1 MSIFVG
7 REEPGWVHS
16 ELAKAYKET
25 NDVYSIVVSC
35 LEANRLRGLCS
46 RRARYHLSAVYVLSK
61 SRSLTTMD
69 PSLPWR
75 KLRSR
80 EGEERACPKAR
91 DLNLGHQSPSP
102 QTGTT
107 PGCLYG
113 KVRQGEATKHRGKC
127 WNTLQ
132 SCTFSPAG
140 AVEAACP
147 APVTAHRGEGLVRPG
162 GEMLYWNI
170 R

>member
-1 MSIFVG
+1 MVAGFN
-7 REEPGWVHS
+7 
-16 ELAKAYKET
+16 A
-25 NDVYSIVVSC
+25 NVYMFFSD
-35 LEANRLRGLCS
+35 
-46 RRARYHLSAVYVLSK
+46 
-61 SRSLTTMD
+61 RS
-69 PSLPWR
+69 S
-75 KLRSR
+75 

-113 KVRQGEATKHRGKC
+113 KVRQGRATKHRGKC

-140 AVEAACP
+140 VVEAACP
-147 APVTAHRGEGLVRPG
+147 APITATAVRV
-162 GEMLYWNI
+162 
-170 R
+170 